1 MSEII
6 KEEKPIDKFKSVI
19 DAPSVQT
26 QFQNAMGQHKEA
38 FIASLIDLYTG
49 DASLQKCAPK
59 AIVAE
64 TLRAATLRLPLNK
77 ALGFSYIVVFNNSVK
92 DANGTWQKIPT
103 PTFLLGYKGYIQLAM
118 RTGQYR
124 TINADVVYD
133 GEVRKVSKLTGE
145 IALDGEKKSEKI
157 VGYFCYFELMN
168 GFNKT
173 LYMSIEEMAKYA
185 IQYSPS
191 FRGGKKPT
199 VESLIKSAQDNE
211 PTSKVGWEGNFTDM
225 ALKTVMRRLLSKYG
239 YLSVEMHNAI
249 ESDVNSA
256 EASRNDIISDNAN
269 KQKINLSED
278 DYEEV
283 KDDAQ
288 QSDSLKLEPEY

>member
-1 MSEII
+1 
-6 KEEKPIDKFKSVI
+6 
-19 DAPSVQT
+19 
-26 QFQNAMGQHKEA
+26 
-38 FIASLIDLYTG
+38 
-49 DASLQKCAPK
+49 
-59 AIVAE
+59 
-64 TLRAATLRLPLNK
+64 
-77 ALGFSYIVVFNNSVK
+77 
-92 DANGTWQKIPT
+92 
-103 PTFLLGYKGYIQLAM
+103 
-118 RTGQYR
+118 
-124 TINADVVYD
+124 
-133 GEVRKVSKLTGE
+133 
-145 IALDGEKKSEKI
+145 
-157 VGYFCYFELMN
+157 
-168 GFNKT
+168 
-173 LYMSIEEMAKYA
+173 MSIEEMAKYA